1 MFAAP
6 NATHPQEPTRNPV
19 ASTHD
24 LNDPVLVRQIER
36 VVRAV
41 CVKAGRVELVED
53 ATQEAW
59 AACAE
64 LVSRYDPST
73 GVPLIGFLRP
83 RVYWAALHYCR
94 SNSGAFS
101 IPERMWRGR
110 RSEGEDDLASAIYTR
125 SLHEESDDDDG
136 RPTDRLSQ
144 LPQGERRHGVHCGRI
159 ERDAKTWRELEYGQL
174 HAFIERLQPNE
185 RDVVRRY
192 GEGYGCADIARE
204 LGVSR
209 QRIHQVLHRAF
220 DKIRLWWDEPNAA

>member
-1 MFAAP
+1 MFSAHAATQPPPAAP
-6 NATHPQEPTRNPV
+6 AAHAYT
-19 ASTHD
+19 SD
-24 LNDPVLVRQIER
+24 LNDPELVKQVQR
-36 VVRAV
+36 VVRSV

-64 LVSRYDPST
+64 LVSRYDPSK
-73 GVPLIGFLRP
+73 GVPLASFLRP

-101 IPERMWRGR
+101 IPERMWRSR
-110 RSEGEDDLASAIYTR
+110 RDDGEDDLASAIYTR
-125 SLHEESDDDDG
+125 SLHEESNDDDG
-136 RPTDRLSQ
+136 RTTDRLAQ
-144 LPQGERRHGVHCGRI
+144 LPQGERRNGVHCGRVEQDTEI
-159 ERDAKTWRELEYGQL
+159 WREMEYTQL

-185 RDVVRRY
+185 RDIIRRY
-192 GEGYGCADIARE
+192 GEGYGCADIARD

-220 DKIRLWWDEPNAA
+220 AKIRLWWEEPNAA

>member
-1 MFAAP
+1 MITVHDTPRTQAP
-6 NATHPQEPTRNPV
+6 TPSV
-19 ASTHD
+19 APSTHD
-24 LNDPVLVRQIER
+24 LNDPELVRQVER

-41 CVKAGRVELVED
+41 CVKAGRVELGED

-64 LVSRYDPST
+64 LVTRYDPST
-73 GVPLIGFLRP
+73 GVPLAGFLRP

-101 IPERMWRGR
+101 IPERMWRSR
-110 RSEGEDDLASAIYTR
+110 RSDGEDSLASAIYTR
-125 SLHEESDDDDG
+125 SLHEENDDDEG
-136 RPTDRLSQ
+136 RTTDRLSQ
-144 LPQGERRHGVHCGRI
+144 LPQGERRYGVHCGRI
-159 ERDAKTWRELEYGQL
+159 EQDAKTWRELEYGQL

-185 RDVVRRY
+185 RDIVRRY
-192 GEGYGCADIARE
+192 GEGYGCAEIARE

-220 DKIRLWWDEPNAA
+220 DKIRLWWDEPNAV

>member
-1 MFAAP
+1 MFTAHTAAQ
-6 NATHPQEPTRNPV
+6 PQPDTLSHIV
-19 ASTHD
+19 GTHD
-24 LNDPVLVRQIER
+24 LNDPELVRQVER

-41 CVKAGRVELVED
+41 CVKAGRAELIED

-64 LVSRYDPST
+64 LVSRYDPSK
-73 GVPLIGFLRP
+73 GVPLASFLRP

-101 IPERMWRGR
+101 IPERMWRSR
-110 RSEGEDDLASAIYTR
+110 RSEGQDDLASAIYTR
-125 SLHEESDDDDG
+125 SLYEESDDDDG
-136 RPTDRLSQ
+136 RTTDRLSQ
-144 LPQGERRHGVHCGRI
+144 APHGQRHHGVHCGRV
-159 ERDAKTWRELEYGQL
+159 EQDTETWREVEYGQL

-185 RDVVRRY
+185 RDIIRRY
-192 GEGYGCADIARE
+192 GEGHGCADIARE

-220 DKIRLWWDEPNAA
+220 AKIRLWWDEPNAA